1 MFALADLD
9 GVAGLAALINGMVL
23 WPIVRSLQK
32 VTARTEAAV
41 AELKETHR
49 VVPRR
54 RAVSRR
60 RR

>member
-1 MFALADLD
+1 MFELADLD

-41 AELKETHR
+41 AELKENH
-49 VVPRR
+49 V
-54 RAVSRR
+54 VSRR
-60 RR
+60 RPVARRRR